1 MKILFLV
8 SRDSLHPASAG
19 GDIQANEWAKFL
31 AGKGHSVTYVCGTF
45 KGSRKKEIIDGVEV
59 IRVGPGHLLFLDTF
73 FYYMLNCRGKYD
85 VVYEEV
91 ISGAQ
96 LPLVA
101 PLYVRE
107 PIIAAWHQRNSL
119 IILYQFPKP
128 LRPIL
133 NLAEKCLVYVH
144 RNVIIR
150 VPSTDRIKEL
160 VDLGL
165 PLENL
170 KVIPASIP
178 DEWTHI
184 EVTSR
189 REPLIVW
196 LGKIRRYKCPHHVIL
211 AMKQVCQECPEAKLI
226 IAGKREDVKYE
237 KELRHLAQKTGIKEN
252 VEIMTNLTEIEKRDL
267 LLRAKV
273 LVLPSPIEGFGIVV
287 LEANACGTPVIASSG
302 VPEDAVQHLN
312 NGLRY
317 PFGDIPALYRSILQ
331 VLRDDELYAHL
342 TSNSLT
348 FVHQF
353 AWSKVSAR
361 FEDLVGQV
369 AEQRK

>member
-8 SRDSLHPASAG
+8 SRDSLHTASAG
-19 GDIQANEWAKFL
+19 GDIQANEWAKYL
-31 AGKGHSVTYVCGTF
+31 AGKGHSVTYICGTF
-45 KGSRKKEIIDGVEV
+45 KGSKKKEIIDGVEV
-59 IRVGPGHLLFLDTF
+59 IRVGPGNLLFFYTF

-96 LPLVA
+96 LPLLA

-107 PIIAAWHQRNSL
+107 PILAAWHQRNSL

-128 LRPIL
+128 LRPLL
-133 NLAEKCLVYVH
+133 NLAEKYLAYVH

-150 VPSTDRIKEL
+150 VPSADRINEL
-160 VDLGL
+160 VDLSL
-165 PLENL
+165 PLKNL

-178 DEWTHI
+178 EEWTHI
-184 EVTSR
+184 KITSK

-196 LGKIRRYKCPHHVIL
+196 LGKIRRYKCPHHVVL
-211 AMKQVCQECPEAKLI
+211 AMKQVCQEYPEAKLI

-237 KELRHLAQKTGIKEN
+237 RELRYLAQKKGISEN
-252 VEIMTNLTEIEKRDL
+252 VEIMTNLTEREKRDL

-302 VPEDAVQHLN
+302 VPKDAVQHLN

-317 PFGDIPALYRSILQ
+317 PFNDISALTNSILQ
-331 VLRDDELYAHL
+331 VLKDDELFKQL
-342 TSNSLT
+342 SNNSLT
-348 FVHQF
+348 FVRQF
-353 AWSKVSAR
+353 AWSKVSAQ
-361 FEDLVGQV
+361 FENLVKLV